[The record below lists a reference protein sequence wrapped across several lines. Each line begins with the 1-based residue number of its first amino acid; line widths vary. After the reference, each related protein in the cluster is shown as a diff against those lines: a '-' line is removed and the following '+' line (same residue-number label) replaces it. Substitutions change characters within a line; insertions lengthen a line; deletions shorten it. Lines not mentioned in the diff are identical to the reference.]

1 MINFLIFFVT
11 FQKISIIINYINTK
25 INLINTMRLL
35 KIEHPIN
42 GIWYFTSAI
51 KAAVWLETSA
61 SNIYT
66 SMKNGK
72 TVKDWSLEWVEEDN
86 ILSQYINPA
95 NKEINTIELLEKAIK
110 MLEENEKEIS
120 SLKEIASNINDKIED
135 KNKL

>member
-1 MINFLIFFVT
+1 M
-11 FQKISIIINYINTK
+11 K
-25 INLINTMRLL
+25 LL

-72 TVKDWSLEWVEEDN
+72 TVKGWSLEWVEEDD

-95 NKEINTIELLEKAIK
+95 NKELNTIELLEKIIK
-110 MLEENEKEIS
+110 MLEENEKQINL
-120 SLKEIASNINDKIED
+120 LKEITSKLNDKIED
-135 KNKL
+135 KLI

>member
-1 MINFLIFFVT
+1 M
-11 FQKISIIINYINTK
+11 K
-25 INLINTMRLL
+25 LL

-72 TVKDWSLEWVEEDN
+72 TVKGWSLEWVEEDDV
-86 ILSQYINPA
+86 LSQYINPA
-95 NKEINTIELLEKAIK
+95 NKELNTVELLEKIIK
-110 MLEENEKEIS
+110 MLEENERQINLIKEITS
-120 SLKEIASNINDKIED
+120 
-135 KNKL
+135 KLTTKLNFIK

>member
-1 MINFLIFFVT
+1 M
-11 FQKISIIINYINTK
+11 K
-25 INLINTMRLL
+25 LL

-72 TVKDWSLEWVEEDN
+72 TVKGWSLEWVEEDN

-95 NKEINTIELLEKAIK
+95 NKEINTIELLEKTIK
-110 MLEENEKEIS
+110 MLEENEKQIN
-120 SLKEIASNINDKIED
+120 LVKEITSKLNNKIED
-135 KNKL
+135 KLI

>member
-1 MINFLIFFVT
+1 M
-11 FQKISIIINYINTK
+11 K
-25 INLINTMRLL
+25 LL

-72 TVKDWSLEWVEEDN
+72 TVKGWSLEWVEEDN
-86 ILSQYINPA
+86 ILSQYINPT
-95 NKEINTIELLEKAIK
+95 NKEPNTIELLEKIIE
-110 MLEENEKEIS
+110 MIEQNEKQINL
-120 SLKEIASNINDKIED
+120 LKEITSNINNKIED
-135 KNKL
+135 K

>member
-1 MINFLIFFVT
+1 M
-11 FQKISIIINYINTK
+11 K
-25 INLINTMRLL
+25 LL

-72 TVKDWSLEWVEEDN
+72 TVKGWSLEWVEEDDV
-86 ILSQYINPA
+86 LSQYINPA

-110 MLEENEKEIS
+110 MLEENERQINL
-120 SLKEIASNINDKIED
+120 LKEIATNITSSNERSEIE
-135 KNKL
+135 LCITR

>member
-1 MINFLIFFVT
+1 M
-11 FQKISIIINYINTK
+11 K
-25 INLINTMRLL
+25 LL

-51 KAAVWLETSA
+51 KAAVWLETSD

-72 TVKDWSLEWVEEDN
+72 TVKGWSLEWVEEDD

-95 NKEINTIELLEKAIK
+95 NKELNTIELLEKIIK
-110 MLEENEKEIS
+110 MLEENEKQINL
-120 SLKEIASNINDKIED
+120 LKEITSKLNDKNII
-135 KNKL
+135 

>member
-1 MINFLIFFVT
+1 MINFLIFFVPCL
-11 FQKISIIINYINTK
+11 KISIIINYINTK
-25 INLINTMRLL
+25 INLINTMKLL

-72 TVKDWSLEWVEEDN
+72 TVKGWSLEWVEEDDV
-86 ILSQYINPA
+86 LSQYINPA
-95 NKEINTIELLEKAIK
+95 NKEINTIELLEKTIK
-110 MLEENEKEIS
+110 MLEENERQINL
-120 SLKEIASNINDKIED
+120 LKELTSNIYK
-135 KNKL
+135 

>member
-1 MINFLIFFVT
+1 M
-11 FQKISIIINYINTK
+11 K
-25 INLINTMRLL
+25 LL

-72 TVKDWSLEWVEEDN
+72 TVKGWSLEWVEEDDV
-86 ILSQYINPA
+86 LSQYINPA
-95 NKEINTIELLEKAIK
+95 NKEINTIELLEKTIK
-110 MLEENEKEIS
+110 MLEENERQINLVKEITTK
-120 SLKEIASNINDKIED
+120 LNNKIED
-135 KNKL
+135 KLI

>member
-1 MINFLIFFVT
+1 M
-11 FQKISIIINYINTK
+11 K
-25 INLINTMRLL
+25 LL

-86 ILSQYINPA
+86 ILSQYINPT
-95 NKEINTIELLEKAIK
+95 NKEPNTIELLEKAIK

-120 SLKEIASNINDKIED
+120 SLKEIASSINDKLED
-135 KNKL
+135 KNK

>member
-1 MINFLIFFVT
+1 M
-11 FQKISIIINYINTK
+11 K
-25 INLINTMRLL
+25 LL

-72 TVKDWSLEWVEEDN
+72 TVKGWSLEWVEEDDV
-86 ILSQYINPA
+86 LSQYINPA
-95 NKEINTIELLEKAIK
+95 NKELNTIEFLEKIIK
-110 MLEENEKEIS
+110 MLEENEKQINL
-120 SLKEIASNINDKIED
+120 LKEITSKLNYKIED
-135 KNKL
+135 K

>member
-1 MINFLIFFVT
+1 M
-11 FQKISIIINYINTK
+11 KISIIINYINTK
-25 INLINTMRLL
+25 INLINTMKLL

-72 TVKDWSLEWVEEDN
+72 TVKGWSLEWVEEDN
-86 ILSQYINPA
+86 ILSQYINPV
-95 NKEINTIELLEKAIK
+95 NKEPNTIELLEKAIK
-110 MLEENEKEIS
+110 MLEENEKQINL
-120 SLKEIASNINDKIED
+120 LKEITSKLNDKNIN
-135 KNKL
+135 N

>member
-1 MINFLIFFVT
+1 M
-11 FQKISIIINYINTK
+11 K
-25 INLINTMRLL
+25 LL
-35 KIEHPIN
+35 KIENPIN

-72 TVKDWSLEWVEEDN
+72 TVKGWSLEWIEEDN

-95 NKEINTIELLEKAIK
+95 NKEINTIELLEKIIN
-110 MLEENEKEIS
+110 MLEENEKQIS
-120 SLKEIASNINDKIED
+120 LLKEITSKLNNKYIN
-135 KNKL
+135 N

>member
-1 MINFLIFFVT
+1 M
-11 FQKISIIINYINTK
+11 K
-25 INLINTMRLL
+25 LL

-66 SMKNGK
+66 SMKYGK
-72 TVKDWSLEWVEEDN
+72 TVKGWSLEWVEKDN

-95 NKEINTIELLEKAIK
+95 NKELNTVELLEKIIK
-110 MLEENEKEIS
+110 MIEENEKQINL
-120 SLKEIASNINDKIED
+120 LKEITSKLNDKVED
-135 KNKL
+135 KLIN

>member
-1 MINFLIFFVT
+1 M
-11 FQKISIIINYINTK
+11 K
-25 INLINTMRLL
+25 LL

-72 TVKDWSLEWVEEDN
+72 TVKGWSLEWVEEDDV
-86 ILSQYINPA
+86 LSQYINPA
-95 NKEINTIELLEKAIK
+95 NKEINTIELLEKTIK
-110 MLEENEKEIS
+110 MLEENERQINL
-120 SLKEIASNINDKIED
+120 LKEIASKLNNKIED
-135 KNKL
+135 KLI

>member
-1 MINFLIFFVT
+1 M
-11 FQKISIIINYINTK
+11 K
-25 INLINTMRLL
+25 LL

-72 TVKDWSLEWVEEDN
+72 TVKGWSLEWVEEDDV
-86 ILSQYINPA
+86 LSQYINPS
-95 NKEINTIELLEKAIK
+95 NKEINTIELLEKTIK
-110 MLEENEKEIS
+110 MLEENERQINL
-120 SLKEIASNINDKIED
+120 LKEITSNITSSIKRSEIE
-135 KNKL
+135 L

>member
-1 MINFLIFFVT
+1 M
-11 FQKISIIINYINTK
+11 K
-25 INLINTMRLL
+25 LL

-72 TVKDWSLEWVEEDN
+72 TVKGWSLEWVEEDD
-86 ILSQYINPA
+86 ILSQYINPV
-95 NKEINTIELLEKAIK
+95 NKEINTIELLEKTIK
-110 MLEENEKEIS
+110 MLEENERQINL
-120 SLKEIASNINDKIED
+120 LKEITSKLNNKIED
-135 KNKL
+135 KLI